1 MCSLGFKKSLSKVTV
16 PVKCLLT
23 SEQLRLFI
31 YIPWKVVGSIPILN
45 SEYFSEFF
53 CPHNY
58 IILFARIWILDLFAH
73 KFHISKNNNIYKGR
87 TKAWTNERNDVR
99 PAMLMTHRKILFFF
113 CDREHTLGEKKNAC
127 LLIENE
133 TKTDNVILVVR
144 YVPRPRANSF
154 LVFSGNFN
162 KWLSDAVALFTT
174 LSSDS
179 IKVNCTIVLYNRRP
193 KVLRTDTI
201 LYELICR
208 WNLVDLVI
216 VILSLAGI
224 IIESLSSSN
233 KLLINPT
240 VARSLRV
247 LRIIRGL

>member
-1 MCSLGFKKSLSKVTV
+1 MEGRGLSSHLEV
-16 PVKCLLT
+16 
-23 SEQLRLFI
+23 RI
-31 YIPWKVVGSIPILN
+31 
-45 SEYFSEFF
+45 FF
-53 CPHNY
+53 WVFLSTY
-58 IILFARIWILDLFAH
+58 IILFARIWILNLFVH
-73 KFHISKNNNIYKGR
+73 KFNNSSNNNNYKSR
-87 TKAWTNERNDVR
+87 TKAWTNARNDVR
-99 PAMLMTHRKILFFF
+99 PAMLLTHRKILFFF
-113 CDREHTLGEKKNAC
+113 CDREQCDVTLIHLRRKNRNA
-127 LLIENE
+127 LIMLVFSQTENM
-133 TKTDNVILVVR
+133 ILVVR

-154 LVFSGNFN
+154 LVFSGHFN
-162 KWLSDAVALFTT
+162 KWLSEAVALFTT

-247 LRIIRGL
+247 LRIIRGV